1 VKDRGPLRVCIVVAY
16 DLSEPGGVKHHAIEL
31 ATALRAR
38 GDEVT
43 IIGPAN
49 APVEGVVQFGG
60 VANIVSN
67 GSDNRLG
74 LFVSPGSVWRF
85 FQHNRFDVLHV
96 HEPLLPSLPYW
107 AIWSSGN
114 TPRVATFHAF
124 GEHRSAPL
132 RLATWGFSALQFP
145 LIHRAIAVSPIAA
158 QYASSTWRRP
168 LRIVPNGVRTDVF
181 MPGPRPPGRAFRLLF
196 VGRVSDE
203 RKGFRYL
210 LDAFSELRRMGLNV
224 ELAVVG
230 ENTGTLALPKVPGLT
245 YHGVVSRRRLVEEY
259 QRCDVF
265 VAPSTGQES
274 FGIVLL
280 EAMACGKAIICSD
293 IPGYRSTVAGTLAF
307 MVRPSNVPDLVGS
320 IQTLSARPDDLAT
333 MGLRSRAHANIYDW
347 ERVAEEVRMEY
358 TRAIEARLGPSI
370 RRRDRHGMRADHA
383 GPGVH
388 PLSVSRVPLGD
399 CRR

>member
-1 VKDRGPLRVCIVVAY
+1 MSDRGPLRICIVVAY

-38 GDEVT
+38 GDDVT
-43 IIGPAN
+43 VVGPSTS
-49 APVEGVVQFGG
+49 PVEGVVRFGG
-60 VANIVSN
+60 VTNVISN

-74 LFVSPGSVWRF
+74 LFVSPRSVWRYF
-85 FQHNRFDVLHV
+85 RRNRFDVLHV

-107 AIWSSGN
+107 AIWSSGR

-124 GEHRSAPL
+124 GEYRPALL
-132 RLATWGFSALQFP
+132 RLATHGFSALQFP
-145 LIHRAIAVSPIAA
+145 LIHRGIAVSPVAA
-158 QYASSTWRRP
+158 RYALSTWHRP

-181 MPGPRPPGRAFRLLF
+181 KPGPRPPGQPFRLLF

-210 LDAFSELRRMGLNV
+210 LGAFSELRRTGLDA

-230 ENTGTLALPKVPGLT
+230 DNTSTMPLPNVPGVL
-245 YHGVVSRRRLVEEY
+245 YHGVVSRSRLVEEY

-280 EAMACGKAIICSD
+280 EAMACGKPIICSD
-293 IPGYRSTVAGTLAF
+293 IPGYRNTVAGTLAL
-307 MVRPSNVPDLVGS
+307 MVRPSNVADLVGAVRD
-320 IQTLSARPDDLAT
+320 LSDRRNDLVN
-333 MGLRSRAHANIYDW
+333 MGLRNRAYASVFDW
-347 ERVAEEVRMEY
+347 ARVAEDVRTEY
-358 TRAIEARLGPSI
+358 TRAIEVQSNHSI
-370 RRRDRHGMRADHA
+370 RSRDRREARAEYPLPDARPLIGLPTLPGDH
-383 GPGVH
+383 P
-388 PLSVSRVPLGD
+388 R
-399 CRR
+399 